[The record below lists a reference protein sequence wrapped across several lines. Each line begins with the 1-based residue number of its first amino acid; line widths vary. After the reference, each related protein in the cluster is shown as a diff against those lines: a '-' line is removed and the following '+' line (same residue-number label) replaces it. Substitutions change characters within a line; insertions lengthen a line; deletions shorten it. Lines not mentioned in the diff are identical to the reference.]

1 VIAKKSFAELLA
13 AGPPQIG
20 TLISLASLDTIDVL
34 SQCGFDWMFL
44 DLEHSSLSFSQ
55 TKALVQVVA
64 GRAFMLPRIADN
76 HPVEIQKAL
85 DIGCDGVIV
94 PLVNSKSEAEAAVRF
109 AKYPPDG
116 ERSVGIGRAQGYGI
130 HFKDYVEN
138 ANANISVIIQIE
150 HEKAIENIDDILSVK
165 GIDAVFIGPYDLS
178 GSMNLLGKITDAR
191 VQSAIQA
198 VRSKCAA
205 KGIPYGIFALT
216 AEDCAQE
223 LAHGAKFVALGVDTM
238 HLYHGAQSQLEV
250 VKNSIPRGML
260 GISGI

>member
-1 VIAKKSFAELLA
+1 MVKASFAERLA

-20 TLISLASLDTIDVL
+20 TLISLASLDTMDVL
-34 SQCGFDWMFL
+34 ANCGFDWLFL
-44 DLEHSSLSFSQ
+44 DLEHSSLSVSQ
-55 TKALVQVVA
+55 TKALLQVAA

-94 PLVNSKSEAEAAVRF
+94 PLVNSKSEAEAAVRS
-109 AKYPPDG
+109 AKYPPEG
-116 ERSVGIGRAQGYGI
+116 ERSVGIGRAHGYGI
-130 HFKDYVEN
+130 HFKDYVKS

-150 HEKAIENIDDILSVK
+150 HEKALQNIDDILSVK

-178 GSMNLLGKITDAR
+178 GSMNSLGQITEER
-191 VQSAIQA
+191 VQSAMEY

-205 KGIPYGIFALT
+205 KGMPYGAFAMT

-223 LAHGAKFVALGVDTM
+223 LANGAKFVVLGVDAM
-238 HLYHGAQSQLEV
+238 HLYHGARSQLKI
-250 VKNSIPRGML
+250 VKDAIVRGML